1 MPRVSPAGSDA
12 GHGRHQEGGGRCRL
26 SIQQESQRKTI
37 EITKANAD
45 IARREKGGGAG
56 EKSPCGSASWTQ
68 KSAKQADAMKYKAEK
83 EAEAQLIRRQREA
96 EAQKYEALQQA
107 EARKAEA
114 EALRFPWSRRQR
126 ASGPRVW
133 PRQRPLR
140 RRQKPKSE
148 WVKPPFWKCT
158 WQPCRKWSKTPPLPL
173 SQTEKIVMY
182 GDGNSTK
189 LVRDIIA
196 SANQVADGMR
206 ESTGIDLQ
214 ALIAGFAGGKAAQE
228 AEIG

>member
-1 MPRVSPAGSDA
+1 MR
-12 GHGRHQEGGGRCRL
+12 RH
-26 SIQQESQRKTI
+26 
-37 EITKANAD
+37 
-45 IARREKGGGAG
+45 
-56 EKSPCGSASWTQ
+56 
-68 KSAKQADAMKYKAEK
+68 
-83 EAEAQLIRRQREA
+83 REA
-96 EAQKYEALQQA
+96 DDQKYEALQQA

-114 EALRFPWSRRQR
+114 EALRFSMEQEAEGIR
-126 ASGPRVW
+126 AKG
-133 PRQRPLR
+133 LAEAEAIEKKAEA
-140 RRQKPKSE
+140 QKRMGEASILEMYLAALPE
-148 WVKPPFWKCT
+148 VVKNAAA
-158 WQPCRKWSKTPPLPL
+158 PL

-214 ALIAGFAGGKAAQE
+214 ALIAGFAGGKAARE